1 MHVRVRRWDRVTGEA
16 PWNETIASWLY
27 FMTLLQLLG
36 LDTDA
41 TSAWQSWRVYVE
53 RQTPC
58 ASETRTVWGT
68 HSTSCILHEAH
79 GIRMRLGGVGCVRRR
94 HDTQVR
100 RWKRQYDA
108 SAVGDARTPA
118 MAELAAWLLAHVPPE
133 PRRPS
138 VIHGDYRCDAT
149 ASLRFYYS
157 THGRWEGR
165 LHSLR
170 SYPPTREMVEL
181 CSQTPECV
189 LWSQASQNSH

>member
-1 MHVRVRRWDRVTGEA
+1 
-16 PWNETIASWLY
+16 
-27 FMTLLQLLG
+27 
-36 LDTDA
+36 
-41 TSAWQSWRVYVE
+41 
-53 RQTPC
+53 
-58 ASETRTVWGT
+58 
-68 HSTSCILHEAH
+68 
-79 GIRMRLGGVGCVRRR
+79 MRLGGVGCVRRR